1 MASIFNTVEVNTGR
15 VARVLNFVASSN
27 NFYVALGKSTS
38 WDGSFGLNVNDINP
52 PKPLVDATTLPEP
65 ILYKKVE
72 IAAPASRT
80 VLCQEFNTNTNSLSS
95 IILVQQSLTE
105 QNYAIFDPSEVVNPD
120 GSFAKEPELVYVK
133 VDILGTDYN
142 ASEWRAS
149 ALFTKLFLQDGV
161 TEGLSIYQPNQ
172 VKGGL
177 LHHLTYNT
185 PVERKDD
192 KVHQFEYLINV

>member
-15 VARVLNFVASSN
+15 VARVLNFVSTSDD
-27 NFYVALGKSTS
+27 FYVALGKPTD
-38 WDGSFGLNVNDINP
+38 WDGSFGLNVSDVNP
-52 PKPLVDATTLPEP
+52 PEPPVEATTLPEP
-65 ILYKKVE
+65 IIYKKVE
-72 IAAPASRT
+72 VAAPASRT
-80 VLCQEFNTNTNSLSS
+80 VLCQEFNTNTDALSS

-133 VDILGTDYN
+133 VDILGTDY
-142 ASEWRAS
+142 AADEWRAS
-149 ALFTKLFLQDGV
+149 ALFTKLFLEDGV
-161 TEGLSIYQPNQ
+161 TEGLSLYQPSQ

-185 PVERKDD
+185 PVERTDD
-192 KVHQFEYLINV
+192 KIHKFEYLINV